1 MSHTENNDYLPRRS
15 SGRAQ
20 RRRHTVRNAFIVVA
34 ALLVVVLVFV
44 GVYVASI
51 ASTFNDKRQTVDAGI
66 ATSEATNDGA
76 LNVLVM
82 GSDSRG
88 EGMDTAENKGED
100 GERSDTLML
109 VHVPEDRQNVYVM
122 SIVRDLWVEI
132 PGHGERK
139 VNAALG
145 LGGYPLVTE
154 TVENLLGVNID
165 HLAVIDF
172 EGFNGLTSALG
183 GVQICNPQSFS
194 SGQVNPSFFPQ
205 GEILL
210 EGSDALR
217 YVRERKA
224 FLGGDFER
232 VANQQRFVSAMVDQ
246 ILTVDTLANP
256 QKLMGVVNS
265 IVPFIT
271 VDDGLDA
278 ATIAGYGLQ
287 LNGIRSDD
295 IETFTVPHGDPAE
308 GPGGASIVLQDEA
321 GVEELRQALQA
332 DDLDGYLSG
341 DDGTE
346 EAAGGDAS
354 AETTDGGAS
363 SEASADASPEPSGA
377 SAPSESGEPSGTDGG
392 AEAGTDDSTDGGT
405 NATTSA
411 SGSARDSVE
420 TTEPAVVCAGA

>member
-15 SGRAQ
+15 SGRAR

-44 GVYVASI
+44 GVYVSSI
-51 ASTFNDKRQTVDAGI
+51 AATFNDKRQTVDAGI
-66 ATSEATNDGA
+66 ATSEATTDGA

-88 EGMDTAENKGED
+88 EGMDTAENKGEE

-109 VHVPEDRQNVYVM
+109 VHIPEDRQNVYVM

-145 LGGYPLVTE
+145 LGGYPLVTS
-154 TVENLLGVNID
+154 TVENMLGVNID

-183 GVQICNPQSFS
+183 GVQVCNPQSFS
-194 SGQVNPSFFPQ
+194 SGQVNPSFFPR

-287 LNGIRSDD
+287 LNGIRTDD

-321 GVEELRQALQA
+321 AIEQLRQALQA
-332 DDLDGYLSG
+332 DDLDSYLAG
-341 DDGTE
+341 DDATDAAAE
-346 EAAGGDAS
+346 DEATDAATGDS
-354 AETTDGGAS
+354 ATPG
-363 SEASADASPEPSGA
+363 ASADASSEPADSSDPA
-377 SAPSESGEPSGTDGG
+377 ASGEPAAS
-392 AEAGTDDSTDGGT
+392 DGGT
-405 NATTSA
+405 DATDSA
-411 SGSARDSVE
+411 SGSASGTAGASGE
-420 TTEPAVVCAGA
+420 ATEPAAVCAGA

>member
-1 MSHTENNDYLPRRS
+1 
-15 SGRAQ
+15 
-20 RRRHTVRNAFIVVA
+20 
-34 ALLVVVLVFV
+34 
-44 GVYVASI
+44 
-51 ASTFNDKRQTVDAGI
+51 
-66 ATSEATNDGA
+66 
-76 LNVLVM
+76 
-82 GSDSRG
+82 
-88 EGMDTAENKGED
+88 
-100 GERSDTLML
+100 
-109 VHVPEDRQNVYVM
+109 M

-139 VNAALG
+139 INAALG
-145 LGGYPLVTE
+145 LGGYPLVTS

-183 GVQICNPQSFS
+183 GVRVCNPQSFS
-194 SGQVNPSFFPQ
+194 SGQVNPSFFAQ

-287 LNGIRSDD
+287 LNGIRTDD
-295 IETFTVPHGDPAE
+295 IETFTIPHGDPAE
-308 GPGGASIVLQDEA
+308 GPGGASIVLQDEMA
-321 GVEELRQALQA
+321 TAELSQALQS
-332 DDLDGYLSG
+332 DQLDEYLSE
-341 DDGTE
+341 DQDGAE
-346 EAAGGDAS
+346 SSPAS
-354 AETTDGGAS
+354 
-363 SEASADASPEPSGA
+363 ASADASAAASSGTESESA
-377 SAPSESGEPSGTDGG
+377 SAPGASDQGPSSDAASEAASDAASSSAPVSPT
-392 AEAGTDDSTDGGT
+392 AAPAARAQPCAGT
-405 NATTSA
+405 
-411 SGSARDSVE
+411 
-420 TTEPAVVCAGA
+420 

>member
-1 MSHTENNDYLPRRS
+1 MSHTENYDYLPRRS
-15 SGRAQ
+15 SGRAR

-44 GVYVASI
+44 AVYVGSI

-66 ATSEATNDGA
+66 ATSEATTDGA

-88 EGMDTAENKGED
+88 EGMDTAENKGEA

-109 VHVPEDRQNVYVM
+109 VHIPEDRQNVYVM

-139 VNAALG
+139 VNAALS
-145 LGGYPLVTE
+145 LGGYPLVTA
-154 TVENLLGVNID
+154 TVENMLGVNID

-183 GVQICNPQSFS
+183 GVQVCNPQSFS
-194 SGQVNPSFFPQ
+194 SGQVNPSFFPR

-287 LNGIRSDD
+287 LNGIRSND

-321 GVEELRQALQA
+321 GIEELRQALEA
-332 DDLDGYLSG
+332 DDLDSYLSG
-341 DDGTE
+341 DDATE
-346 EAAGGDAS
+346 EATARATDA
-354 AETTDGGAS
+354 ANDGIAS
-363 SEASADASPEPSGA
+363 PDASADASGEPSVSSGP
-377 SAPSESGEPSGTDGG
+377 SASGEPSATDG
-392 AEAGTDDSTDGGT
+392 ATDATSSASASAGG
-405 NATTSA
+405 
-411 SGSARDSVE
+411 SGSASRE
-420 TTEPAVVCAGA
+420 ATEPAAVCAGA

>member
-1 MSHTENNDYLPRRS
+1 MSHLENNDYLPRRS
-15 SGRAQ
+15 SGRAR

-44 GVYVASI
+44 GIYVSSI

-66 ATSEATNDGA
+66 ATSEATTDGA

-88 EGMDTAENKGED
+88 EGMDTAENKGEE

-109 VHVPEDRQNVYVM
+109 VHIPEDRQNVYVM

-145 LGGYPLVTE
+145 LGGYPLVTA
-154 TVENLLGVNID
+154 TVENMLGVNID

-183 GVQICNPQSFS
+183 GVQVCNPQSFS
-194 SGQVNPSFFPQ
+194 SGQVNPSFFPR

-287 LNGIRSDD
+287 LNGIRTND
-295 IETFTVPHGDPAE
+295 IKTFTVPHGDPAE

-321 GVEELRQALQA
+321 AVEQLREALQA

-341 DDGTE
+341 D
-346 EAAGGDAS
+346 EAAGGDTAEGTGGGATDS
-354 AETTDGGAS
+354 ATDGGGTPDTSADASGEPSGPPTGSDPAGTGLNDGEDATSPASGSASDSEGAS
-363 SEASADASPEPSGA
+363 SEAA
-377 SAPSESGEPSGTDGG
+377 APV
-392 AEAGTDDSTDGGT
+392 A
-405 NATTSA
+405 
-411 SGSARDSVE
+411 
-420 TTEPAVVCAGA
+420 VCAGA

>member
-15 SGRAQ
+15 SGRAR

-44 GVYVASI
+44 GIYVGSI

-66 ATSEATNDGA
+66 ATSEATTDGA

-88 EGMDTAENKGED
+88 EGMDTAENKGEE

-109 VHVPEDRQNVYVM
+109 VHIPEDRQNVYVM
-122 SIVRDLWVEI
+122 SVVRDLWVEI

-145 LGGYPLVTE
+145 LGGYPLVTA

-183 GVQICNPQSFS
+183 GVQVCNPHSFS

-210 EGSDALR
+210 QGSDALR
-217 YVRERKA
+217 FVRERKA
-224 FLGGDFER
+224 FAGGDFER

-287 LNGIRSDD
+287 LNGIRSND

-308 GPGGASIVLQDEA
+308 GPGGASIVLQDES
-321 GVEELRQALQA
+321 GVEELRQALQT
-332 DDLDGYLSG
+332 DDLDSYLSG
-341 DDGTE
+341 DDDTE
-346 EAAGGDAS
+346 GAAGDDAT
-354 AETTDGGAS
+354 AGATDAATDGGATPD
-363 SEASADASPEPSGA
+363 ASADASGEPSDSSA
-377 SAPSESGEPSGTDGG
+377 SSASGEPS
-392 AEAGTDDSTDGGT
+392 ATDGGT
-405 NATTSA
+405 DASNSA
-411 SGSARDSVE
+411 SGSASGSGGASGE
-420 TTEPAVVCAGA
+420 ATEPAAVCAGA

>member
-1 MSHTENNDYLPRRS
+1 M
-15 SGRAQ
+15 
-20 RRRHTVRNAFIVVA
+20 VA
-34 ALLVVVLVFV
+34 ALLVVVLVSV
-44 GVYVASI
+44 GVYVGSI
-51 ASTFNDKRQTVDAGI
+51 ASAFNDQRQTVDAGI
-66 ATSEATNDGA
+66 ATSEATTDGA

-88 EGMDTAENKGED
+88 EGMDTAENKGEE

-109 VHVPEDRQNVYVM
+109 VHIPEDRQDVYVM

-145 LGGYPLVTE
+145 LGGYPLVTS

-183 GVQICNPQSFS
+183 GVRVCNPQSFS
-194 SGQVNPSFFPQ
+194 SGQVNPSFFAQ

-287 LNGIRSDD
+287 LNGIRTDD
-295 IETFTVPHGDPAE
+295 IETFTIPHGDPAE
-308 GPGGASIVLQDEA
+308 GPGGASIVLQDEMA
-321 GVEELRQALQA
+321 TAELSQALQS
-332 DDLDGYLSG
+332 DQLDGYLSE
-341 DDGTE
+341 DQDGAE
-346 EAAGGDAS
+346 SSPAS
-354 AETTDGGAS
+354 
-363 SEASADASPEPSGA
+363 ASADASAAASSGTESESA
-377 SAPSESGEPSGTDGG
+377 SAPGASDQGPSSDAASEAASDAASSSAPVSPT
-392 AEAGTDDSTDGGT
+392 AAPAARAQPCAGT
-405 NATTSA
+405 
-411 SGSARDSVE
+411 
-420 TTEPAVVCAGA
+420 

>member
-1 MSHTENNDYLPRRS
+1 MGTPLSHIENHEPLPRRS
-15 SGRAQ
+15 RGRAS
-20 RRRHTVRNAFIVVA
+20 RKRHTVRNAFIVVA
-34 ALLVVVLVFV
+34 ALLVIVLVFV
-44 GVYVASI
+44 AVYVGSI

-66 ATSEATNDGA
+66 ASEEAASDGV

-100 GERSDTLML
+100 GERSDTMML

-132 PGHGERK
+132 PGEGERK
-139 VNAALG
+139 VNSALG
-145 LGGYPLVTE
+145 LGGYPLVTA

-172 EGFNGLTSALG
+172 EGFNGLTEALG
-183 GVQICNPQSFS
+183 GVEVCNPNAFS
-194 SGQVNPSFFPQ
+194 SGQVNPSYFPE

-210 EGSDALR
+210 QGPDALR

-256 QKLMGVVNS
+256 QRVMTVVDS
-265 IVPFIT
+265 IVPFIS
-271 VDDGLDA
+271 VDEGLDA
-278 ATIAGYGLQ
+278 GTIAGYGLQ

-295 IETFTVPHGDPAE
+295 IETFTIPHGPPAE
-308 GPGGASIVLQDEA
+308 GPGGASIVLQDEEA
-321 GVEELRQALQA
+321 LPELRRALQQ
-332 DDLDGYLSG
+332 DRLGEYLSP
-341 DDGTE
+341 DDAEPSPGAEGTAGSSAENSAEGSAGTSESTEAQGTE
-346 EAAGGDAS
+346 E
-354 AETTDGGAS
+354 DGAQTQAPGSDSGS
-363 SEASADASPEPSGA
+363 SSADATGS
-377 SAPSESGEPSGTDGG
+377 D
-392 AEAGTDDSTDGGT
+392 
-405 NATTSA
+405 A
-411 SGSARDSVE
+411 SGSASASASDE
-420 TTEPAVVCAGA
+420 AAVPEAVCAGA

>member
-1 MSHTENNDYLPRRS
+1 MSHLENNDYLPRRS
-15 SGRAQ
+15 SGRAR

-44 GVYVASI
+44 GVYVSSI

-66 ATSEATNDGA
+66 ATSEATTDGA

-88 EGMDTAENKGED
+88 EGMDTAENKGEE

-109 VHVPEDRQNVYVM
+109 VHIPEDRQNVYVM

-145 LGGYPLVTE
+145 LGGYPLVTA
-154 TVENLLGVNID
+154 TVENMLGVNID

-183 GVQICNPQSFS
+183 GVQVCNPQSFS
-194 SGQVNPSFFPQ
+194 SGQVNPSFFPR

-287 LNGIRSDD
+287 LNGIRSND
-295 IETFTVPHGDPAE
+295 IETFTIPHGDPTE

-321 GVEELRQALQA
+321 GIEELRQALQA
-332 DDLDGYLSG
+332 DDLDSYLSA
-341 DDGTE
+341 DDATAGATD
-346 EAAGGDAS
+346 AA
-354 AETTDGGAS
+354 TDGGSTPAAS
-363 SEASADASPEPSGA
+363 TDASGEPSDSNEP
-377 SAPSESGEPSGTDGG
+377 SASGEPSGT
-392 AEAGTDDSTDGGT
+392 AGDTD
-405 NATTSA
+405 ATSSA
-411 SGSARDSVE
+411 SGSASGSDGASRE
-420 TTEPAVVCAGA
+420 ATQPAAVCAGA

>member
-1 MSHTENNDYLPRRS
+1 MSHLENNDYLPRRS
-15 SGRAQ
+15 SGRAR

-44 GVYVASI
+44 GIYVSSI

-66 ATSEATNDGA
+66 ATSEATTDGA

-88 EGMDTAENKGED
+88 EGMDTAENKGEE

-109 VHVPEDRQNVYVM
+109 VHIPEDRQNVYVM

-145 LGGYPLVTE
+145 LGGYPLVTA
-154 TVENLLGVNID
+154 TVENMLGVNID

-183 GVQICNPQSFS
+183 GVQVCNPQSFS
-194 SGQVNPSFFPQ
+194 SGQVNPSFFPR

-287 LNGIRSDD
+287 LNGIRSND
-295 IETFTVPHGDPAE
+295 IETFTIPHGDPTE

-321 GVEELRQALQA
+321 GIEELRQALQA
-332 DDLDGYLSG
+332 DDLDSYLSA
-341 DDGTE
+341 DDATAGATD
-346 EAAGGDAS
+346 AA
-354 AETTDGGAS
+354 TDGGSTPAAS
-363 SEASADASPEPSGA
+363 TDASGEPSDSNEP
-377 SAPSESGEPSGTDGG
+377 SASGEPSGT
-392 AEAGTDDSTDGGT
+392 AGDTD
-405 NATTSA
+405 ATSSA
-411 SGSARDSVE
+411 SGSASGSDGASRE
-420 TTEPAVVCAGA
+420 ATQPAAVCAGA

>member
-15 SGRAQ
+15 SGRAR

-44 GVYVASI
+44 GLYVASI

-66 ATSEATNDGA
+66 ATSEATRDGA

-88 EGMDTAENKGED
+88 EGMDTAENKGEE

-109 VHVPEDRQNVYVM
+109 VHIPENRQNVYVM

-132 PGHGERK
+132 PGNGERK

-145 LGGYPLVTE
+145 LGGYPLVTA

-172 EGFNGLTSALG
+172 EGFNGLTDALG
-183 GVQICNPQSFS
+183 GVRVCNPQSFS

-321 GVEELRQALQA
+321 GVEELRQALEA
-332 DDLDGYLSG
+332 DDLDSYLSG
-341 DDGTE
+341 DEGTE
-346 EAAGGDAS
+346 GTSGDDAS
-354 AETTDGGAS
+354 AGSTGAATDSGATPDV
-363 SEASADASPEPSGA
+363 SADASGGPSGSSA
-377 SAPSESGEPSGTDGG
+377 SSESGEPS
-392 AEAGTDDSTDGGT
+392 ATDGGT
-405 NATTSA
+405 DATASANGSA
-411 SGSARDSVE
+411 SGSGEA
-420 TTEPAVVCAGA
+420 TEPVAVCAGA